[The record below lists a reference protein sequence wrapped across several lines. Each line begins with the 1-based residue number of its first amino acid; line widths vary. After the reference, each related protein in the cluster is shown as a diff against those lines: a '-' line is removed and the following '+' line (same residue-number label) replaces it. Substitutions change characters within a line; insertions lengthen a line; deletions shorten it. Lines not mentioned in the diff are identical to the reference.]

1 VTRLTIYFQSTT
13 ALFDRTSTM
22 LQKLVAS
29 LTVLAFG
36 SVVMINLAGCGSNSS
51 NDTENANKPT
61 LLYSSTPEEYTQSIV
76 TLLAANK
83 PERFVEFAFPT
94 REKLL
99 AFIAARVP
107 ENQKERALKRIGKEY
122 AQQKASVLASFG
134 EVRKAVEKVGG
145 DWKSAK
151 ITSTNYDLRRE
162 RGVTETDIDVGISA
176 GNKAIEISLTNCVLI
191 DGHWYSMTR
200 LKLEELLNPVIG
212 TIIYDGKPLAG
223 ARIRLEATR
232 GAPRVYAC
240 DSKSDGTFE
249 IEAVYATKTKKGA
262 PAGNYRILV
271 GKFGNPPDPAVGEA
285 AELELVEQS
294 TNEGNIVEDA
304 ASRSQINAKFNN
316 SSTTPLKIDIIPGAN
331 NVTIDMKSDG
341 TGAIK

>member
-1 VTRLTIYFQSTT
+1 
-13 ALFDRTSTM
+13 M

-83 PERFVEFAFPT
+83 PERFVELAFPT

-99 AFIAARVP
+99 AFIATRVP
-107 ENQKERALKRIGKEY
+107 ENQKERALKQIGKEY

-176 GNKAIEISLTNCVLI
+176 GNKTIEISLTNCVLI
-191 DGHWYSMTR
+191 DGHWY
-200 LKLEELLNPVIG
+200 
-212 TIIYDGKPLAG
+212 IIYDGKPLAG

-316 SSTTPLKIDIIPGAN
+316 SSTTPLRIDIIPGAN